1 MLISPHNL
9 VSSAVLKSAENQA
22 ATVLQCPAVPRGATE
37 LGSKMGRKWFRPCS
51 RPPCIEPRAP
61 CDMASLAQIAGAPR
75 IVGEFELS
83 VTLRPNGNGGQLVS
97 PIHDLVAYLRER
109 ELIHSAGPNDMR
121 RLVLA

>member
-1 MLISPHNL
+1 
-9 VSSAVLKSAENQA
+9 
-22 ATVLQCPAVPRGATE
+22 
-37 LGSKMGRKWFRPCS
+37 
-51 RPPCIEPRAP
+51 
-61 CDMASLAQIAGAPR
+61 MASLAQIAGAPR

-121 RLVLA
+121 RLVLAWDDADEAPAGCCLKLREI